1 MHKNSLRLVVF
12 VHTIITCKSNSTR
25 SKQINQDKHGVSL
38 AMAEAFEMECALIW
52 RDERFDYSE
61 ERFNALG
68 PIGDRVYSLSFTMRG
83 DTLRAISLRKA
94 NRREVL
100 KYVDEA

>member
-1 MHKNSLRLVVF
+1 MQIEFDPVKD
-12 VHTIITCKSNSTR
+12 
-25 SKQINQDKHGVSL
+25 QINQDKHGVSL

-100 KYVDEA
+100 KYVNEA